1 MGLSPSHRCGR
12 GQEGRGREVTRASSA
27 LAVSP
32 PPPRAT
38 PARWASAHPRAQ
50 DALTLPCPSLDGPS
64 RESPEPDPPR
74 GHVGADDAGDCG
86 PHRVHQSTPTGG
98 GRRGGIG
105 EDVSSERTREAK
117 TRESRRELGLWEK
130 RPPGADSPPS
140 LSRRWCWPDCPSS
153 ETDRKG
159 RATPGSISPE
169 QTGSWGRA
177 GGAWHACPSEQEG
190 RHSPQWPVS
199 LPPRRSGKAGS
210 AWLSPA

>member
-64 RESPEPDPPR
+64 QESPEPDPPR

-86 PHRVHQSTPTGG
+86 PHRVHQSTPTGEDKEEESG
-98 GRRGGIG
+98 KGRREQRENQGGK
-105 EDVSSERTREAK
+105 DPRVPAR
-117 TRESRRELGLWEK
+117 
-130 RPPGADSPPS
+130 
-140 LSRRWCWPDCPSS
+140 
-153 ETDRKG
+153 
-159 RATPGSISPE
+159 
-169 QTGSWGRA
+169 TGSLGKASA
-177 GGAWHACPSEQEG
+177 GG
-190 RHSPQWPVS
+190 
-199 LPPRRSGKAGS
+199 
-210 AWLSPA
+210 

>member
-38 PARWASAHPRAQ
+38 PVRWASAHPRAQ

-105 EDVSSERTREAK
+105 EGK
-117 TRESRRELGLWEK
+117 TRAAREPGRQRPEIPGENWVSGKSVRRGLTLHPPCHVAGAGLTVPHQKPTARDALHPGRFLRNK
-130 RPPGADSPPS
+130 RGPGAGRVGRGMPVLLSKRGGILPSGRCPYHPDAQGRPVPPG
-140 LSRRWCWPDCPSS
+140 
-153 ETDRKG
+153 
-159 RATPGSISPE
+159 
-169 QTGSWGRA
+169 
-177 GGAWHACPSEQEG
+177 
-190 RHSPQWPVS
+190 
-199 LPPRRSGKAGS
+199 
-210 AWLSPA
+210 